1 MRRRPDVRAAEA
13 RLVALNALVGAAKAS
28 RFPRI
33 TLTGAYGYSN
43 AELSDLIQPQSA
55 LWNLAFGFAQPIFDA
70 GRLKAGQRAAEAR
83 YRQGVAEYAKVVL
96 NAFSEVERAL
106 LTRKEQ
112 LEQRERS
119 LKFLEEARATQD
131 VAQSRYE
138 RGLAD
143 YLSVLE
149 SQQTRFQAEESLVLV
164 ELRILTNRVALHRSL
179 GGGWGMPPPVL
190 KKEQEWYIEGFPLVP
205 MK

>member
-1 MRRRPDVRAAEA
+1 M
-13 RLVALNALVGAAKAS
+13 
-28 RFPRI
+28 
-33 TLTGAYGYSN
+33 
-43 AELSDLIQPQSA
+43 
-55 LWNLAFGFAQPIFDA
+55 
-70 GRLKAGQRAAEAR
+70 
-83 YRQGVAEYAKVVL
+83 VL

-106 LTRKEQ
+106 FTRKEQ
-112 LEQRERS
+112 LEQRKRFI
-119 LKFLEEARATQD
+119 KFLEEARATQD

-149 SQQTRFQAEESLVLV
+149 SQQTRFQAEENLVLV

-179 GGGWGMPPPVL
+179 GGGWGLPLPVS
-190 KKEQEWYIEGFPLVP
+190 KKEQAWYVEGLPLVP